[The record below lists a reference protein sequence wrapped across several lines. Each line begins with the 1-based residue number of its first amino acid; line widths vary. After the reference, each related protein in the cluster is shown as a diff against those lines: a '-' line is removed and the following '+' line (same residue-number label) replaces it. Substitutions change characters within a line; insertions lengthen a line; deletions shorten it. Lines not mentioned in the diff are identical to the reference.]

1 MNFSALD
8 VLLSWQDKKVGNLKK
23 ESFVLYPIFIT
34 CISNLICEFGSLRF
48 CAYIHWIIFNYL
60 HKSYRNLSNFGLFF
74 LKVLHNG
81 ITKYQS
87 PSDVSVITCIALC
100 KTHCTGSTCKSKTVY
115 VRFTFVVF
123 FHKFL
128 HF

>member
-1 MNFSALD
+1 MR
-8 VLLSWQDKKVGNLKK
+8 LSWQDKKVGNLKK
-23 ESFVLYPIFIT
+23 ILWFFTLFLYT

-48 CAYIHWIIFNYL
+48 CAYIHRIIFNYL
-60 HKSYRNLSNFGLFF
+60 HKSYRNLLNFGIFF